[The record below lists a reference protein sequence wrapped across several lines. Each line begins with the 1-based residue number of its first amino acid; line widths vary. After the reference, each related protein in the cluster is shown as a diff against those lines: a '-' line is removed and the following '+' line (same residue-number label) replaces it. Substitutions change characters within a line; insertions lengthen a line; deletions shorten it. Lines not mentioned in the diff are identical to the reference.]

1 MKYYRLIPIGFI
13 IFIILLDQLSK
24 KIILWADA
32 SERLPINIMAYFDL
46 ILVYNPGISFSMFAS
61 SGAVGRY
68 LLIIVALLVSIFFFR
83 MLLKSHNLWYNMAL
97 ALIISGAIGNM
108 LDRIFYGKVVD
119 FLYFH
124 VKNFHFPVFNLADS
138 AITVG
143 GILFF
148 LLSIKGSEHEIKK

>member
-1 MKYYRLIPIGFI
+1 MKYYRILPIVV
-13 IFIILLDQLSK
+13 IILLIWLDQASK
-24 KIILWADA
+24 QAILWIDA
-32 SERLPINIMAYFDL
+32 TRYLPITITAYFDL
-46 ILVYNPGISFSMFAS
+46 VLVYNPGISFGIFAS
-61 SGAVGRY
+61 SGDMGRY
-68 LLIIVALLVSIFFFR
+68 ILIAIALLVSVFFFI

-108 LDRIFYGKVVD
+108 LDRIIYGQVID

-138 AITVG
+138 AITIG

-148 LLSIKGSEHEIKK
+148 LLSIKGNGHEIQK